1 MNDTQKNMEFSCADC
16 ATHACKFE
24 TGFPKFCPT
33 PELMAGEG
41 AELIQRY
48 DDEENHQIMI
58 TAANIEGEF
67 YGRMCRVQ
75 ETIEFAKRMGYKKIG
90 LAFCI
95 GLSKEANIMAKLLR
109 DYGFEIESA
118 ICKIGSIEKVS
129 VGIDKEMADRVGP
142 KMCNPIMQ
150 AEYLNSRNTDMN
162 IVIGLCVGHDMLFNK
177 YVQAPT
183 TTLVVKDRVLAH
195 NPAGA
200 LYNLDGYYKKL
211 KPKK

>member
-1 MNDTQKNMEFSCADC
+1 MDQNKNFSEFSCADC
-16 ATHACKFE
+16 AAHACKFE
-24 TGFPKFCPT
+24 TAFPKFCPT
-33 PELMAGEG
+33 PELMQTEG
-41 AELIQRY
+41 SEVIPRY
-48 DDEENHQIMI
+48 ADDENHRIMI
-58 TAANIEGEF
+58 TAANVEGEF
-67 YGRMCRVQ
+67 YGQMCRVE

-118 ICKIGSIEKVS
+118 ICKIGSVDKVS
-129 VGIDKEMADRVGP
+129 VGIDKEMADRVGA

-150 AEYLNSRNTDMN
+150 AEYLNAQGTEMN

-177 YVQAPT
+177 YAKAPT